1 MWMVVLLL
9 VQVAWGAPPTLAIAD
24 LRNDTGEA
32 AYDAAGPG
40 VASLLL
46 TRFARTGA
54 VRVVERSQL
63 QAVLGELAL
72 SRSSAFDADTAVK
85 AGKLV
90 GAQYIVLGSLFAVKL
105 PQLSASVR
113 VVDIETGE
121 VVAAEEVHGD
131 VGPNGEEFFVLVDAL
146 SAKIVE
152 ALPVQLSAS
161 DRIELSQVD
170 IRELEA
176 LLKYGRKIDL
186 PADQRPKA
194 LWRDKSRDMTE
205 GGARDLWSVYNNDG
219 AAFSASAFAKAIGDE
234 DTLERIRE
242 EKASITRSRSSN
254 AAIGYGLTGG
264 GLVVALAALALPEL
278 NRDTRTAAMIGGG
291 AASAVGVTW
300 LFGAG
305 LQAGSR
311 AAQLEAPGRYWSPEE
326 ADAAIKE
333 HNAGLE

>member
-1 MWMVVLLL
+1 MWLAVLL
-9 VQVAWGAPPTLAIAD
+9 VVRVAWAAPPTLAIAD
-24 LRNDTGEA
+24 LRNDTGDST
-32 AYDAAGPG
+32 YDAAGPG

-63 QAVLGELAL
+63 QAVLGELEL
-72 SRSSAFDADTAVK
+72 SHSSAFDADTAVR

-90 GAQYIVLGSLFAVKL
+90 GAQYIVLGSLFAVHL

-121 VVAAEEVHGD
+121 VVAAEEVNGD

-176 LLKYGRKIDL
+176 LLKYGRKIDV

-194 LWRDKSRDMTE
+194 LWRDKSHDMDE
-205 GGARDLWSVYNNDG
+205 GPSRDLWTVYNNDG
-219 AAFSASAFAKAIGDE
+219 AAFTASAFAKEIGDE
-234 DTLERIRE
+234 ETLRRIRD
-242 EKASITRSRSSN
+242 EKESITTSRSTN
-254 AAIGYGLTGG
+254 VAIGYGLAGG
-264 GLVVALAALALPEL
+264 GLAVGLAGLLLPDL
-278 NRDTRTAAMIGGG
+278 GRDVRTAAMIGGG
-291 AASAVGVTW
+291 AATTVGVTW
-300 LFGAG
+300 LFGSGLHAG
-305 LQAGSR
+305 TSG
-311 AAQLEAPGRYWSPEE
+311 AQLEQPGQYWTPEE